1 MVAALIVIS
10 ATCGTSFVKHQKN
23 KRSFLMIMGCL
34 LTFLGT
40 MTARFNIFGRGKYF
54 VFMLN
59 GGTGYFNSSIWSSAA
74 LLSKN
79 AFAGSA
85 FSTLMLLR
93 GLLLTIYPQIII
105 FMRGDYIHSNNPENQ
120 LYDYLPVFKTLI
132 TLSVIGLIAGALIM
146 AVDYFKGGK
155 TLWNENEVKI

>member
-1 MVAALIVIS
+1 MVAAIIVVT
-10 ATCGTSFVKHQKN
+10 ATCSTSFLKHHKN
-23 KRSFLMIMGCL
+23 KRSFLLMMGCF

-40 MTARFNIFGRGKYF
+40 LTARFNILNRGKYF
-54 VFMLN
+54 VFMIN

-93 GLLLTIYPQIII
+93 GLLLTIYP
-105 FMRGDYIHSNNPENQ
+105 
-120 LYDYLPVFKTLI
+120 
-132 TLSVIGLIAGALIM
+132 
-146 AVDYFKGGK
+146 
-155 TLWNENEVKI
+155 